1 MNMHP
6 IAKKRLCL
14 QARMC
19 NCSVQALQLLMKIS
33 SVIHKHLVC
42 VIVVA
47 CRVRLSIS
55 SRAMQGRPA
64 GPQVNKSGLQL
75 GASWFSK
82 ALVYLNSLPT
92 AFTAYFS
99 RVALWGSVLC
109 YQTPV
114 CVCSVRLVSPLL
126 KCVTHFPPRAL
137 FCWRQHFWQK
147 LPPWMLMWC
156 SLVLEGQVELVNN
169 LKVCLAGGWRVA
181 SNKLSIWVFAEK
193 LACYKVGEIW
203 SKERGIPVHLTLI
216 RHKASLTSEKQLTF
230 MSLL

>member
-126 KCVTHFPPRAL
+126 KFDSFSP
-137 FCWRQHFWQK
+137 K
-147 LPPWMLMWC
+147 G
-156 SLVLEGQVELVNN
+156 SVLLDTTLLTKAATLNANVV
-169 LKVCLAGGWRVA
+169 LAGLGGPSW
-181 SNKLSIWVFAEK
+181 
-193 LACYKVGEIW
+193 AC
-203 SKERGIPVHLTLI
+203 
-216 RHKASLTSEKQLTF
+216 
-230 MSLL
+230 